1 MKTHYPTLH
10 ASRHTRAIIAACA
23 MLGSA
28 AGALAAAPLYQWNF
42 DSSDGANTGTGS
54 GGSLALD
61 VGVVTGANG
70 FAAGSFNGTGVSG
83 DAGDKAF
90 DAQNAYDNYYENNN
104 YSPIT
109 NAAGVGNIDL
119 SGVTQFT
126 ITLWIKRDGG
136 RNVDLLNIGNTT
148 TPGQTANP
156 GISIGLD
163 GTWANG
169 VRVGV
174 NGFTSYTGDLWSTGT
189 DNDWVFM
196 AFAYDGTSN
205 NLYFN
210 PTMSDL
216 YGGAANAAIIT
227 GEVGTAAAVGANPI
241 VHTGDYN
248 TAVGTAAISSTATLF
263 LANDGGN
270 TLGTT
275 NGYNGGLDDIRIYN
289 GLLTVPEIEIIRLE
303 ALGSPIPEPASAA
316 LLLGGFGLL
325 VAMGRRPA
333 RRR

>member
-1 MKTHYPTLH
+1 MFGFAT
-10 ASRHTRAIIAACA
+10 
-23 MLGSA
+23 
-28 AGALAAAPLYQWNF
+28 GALAADSLYQWNF
-42 DSSDGANTGTGS
+42 DSSDGANTGTAS
-54 GGSLALD
+54 GGALALN
-61 VGVVTGANG
+61 VGVVTGSNG
-70 FAAGSFNGTGVSG
+70 YAAGAFTGAGVSG

-90 DAQNAYDNYYENNN
+90 AAANAYDNYYENNN
-104 YSPIT
+104 YSPIS

-148 TPGQTANP
+148 TPGNASNP

-163 GTWANG
+163 GTWGNG

-174 NGFTSYTGDLWSTGT
+174 NGYTSYTGDLWSAGT

-205 NLYFN
+205 NLYYN
-210 PTMSDL
+210 PTMSGL

-227 GEVGTAAAVGANPI
+227 GEVGTAAAVGSNPI
-241 VHTGDYN
+241 IHTGDYV
-248 TAVGTAAISSTATLF
+248 TAVGSPSVTSTGTVF
-263 LANDGGN
+263 LANDGSN

-275 NGYNGGLDDIRIYN
+275 NGFNGGLDDIRIYS
-289 GLLTVPEIEIIRLE
+289 GLLTVPEIESIRLE
-303 ALGSPIPEPASAA
+303 AIASPIPEPASTA

-325 VAMGRRPA
+325 AVMGRRSA